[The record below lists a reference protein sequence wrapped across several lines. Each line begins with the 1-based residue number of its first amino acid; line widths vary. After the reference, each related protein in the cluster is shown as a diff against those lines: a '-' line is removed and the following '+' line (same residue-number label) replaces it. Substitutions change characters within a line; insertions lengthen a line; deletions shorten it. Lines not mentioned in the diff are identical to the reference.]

1 METTNSESL
10 VIHQSEKGGNSFGKV
25 FSDTVICSLINYFI
39 LPRFSLS
46 RKEIMSLEDDIQCCS
61 RGIE

>member
-10 VIHQSEKGGNSFGKV
+10 VIHQSEKGGNSFRKV
-25 FSDTVICSLINYFI
+25 FSDTVICSLIKYFI

-46 RKEIMSLEDDIQCCS
+46 RKEIMSLEDDIQRCS